1 MPKYI
6 RLKAHLTIEA
16 MEKRYRE
23 PKEVVERSQWQILW
37 LLAGG
42 KRTREVAGVTGYSLD
57 WIRKLV
63 KRYNAEGPGAVG
75 DGRHGNPGRER
86 LLSAELEAELREALA
101 QAEANGQAWSSVE
114 VAAWMSQKLG
124 REVRQ
129 NRGWDTLQHLGFSSK
144 TPRPRHAKADE
155 QAQEV
160 FKKSSA

>member
-6 RLKAHLTIEA
+6 ALEAHLTTEA
-16 MEKRYRE
+16 MERRYRE
-23 PKEVVERSQWQILW
+23 AKDVVARSQWQILW

-42 KRTREVAGVTGYSLD
+42 KRSREVALVTGYSLD

-63 KRYNAEGPGAVG
+63 KRYNTEGPGAVG
-75 DGRHGNPGRER
+75 DGRHSNPGRER
-86 LLSAELEAELREALA
+86 LLSAELEAELREELVR
-101 QAEANGQAWSSVE
+101 AEANGQSWSSVE
-114 VAAWMSQKLG
+114 VAVWMSQKLG

-129 NRGWDTLQHLGFSSK
+129 NRGWDTLQRVGFSTK